1 MKPRARNQRSARFY
15 WRSQQNEHKSASQ
28 RVELAHPS
36 KEPFCDKKAN
46 CGTGSPER
54 QRTPSVPSGPLAD
67 SKPRQL
73 QLTGIV
79 EPDGR
84 GTVGTIRILVESVD
98 RHGRSSASL
107 PDGTVLVAASRQ
119 LGVFPEVV
127 EDDQGRWSV
136 GLSNEAPTFESR
148 EFASAVAAQM
158 RSAA

>member
-1 MKPRARNQRSARFY
+1 LDQKGELIMSERKISCQNSEKRRPRVA
-15 WRSQQNEHKSASQ
+15 
-28 RVELAHPS
+28 
-36 KEPFCDKKAN
+36 
-46 CGTGSPER
+46 
-54 QRTPSVPSGPLAD
+54 SVPPEQLPGLER
-67 SKPRQL
+67 RQL
-73 QLTGIV
+73 ELTGTV

-84 GTVGTIRILVESVD
+84 GRVGTFRIFVESVD

-119 LGVFPEVV
+119 LGAFPEVV